1 MQDPKGIIARMMK
14 KEKTMSRCSDVVKPI
29 EASSCC
35 MPQDSTAHAA
45 QVMCDSGFSCAA
57 CG

>member
-1 MQDPKGIIARMMK
+1 MMK

-35 MPQDSTAHAA
+35 TPRDSTAHAP
-45 QVMCDSGFSCAA
+45 QVMRDSGFSCAA